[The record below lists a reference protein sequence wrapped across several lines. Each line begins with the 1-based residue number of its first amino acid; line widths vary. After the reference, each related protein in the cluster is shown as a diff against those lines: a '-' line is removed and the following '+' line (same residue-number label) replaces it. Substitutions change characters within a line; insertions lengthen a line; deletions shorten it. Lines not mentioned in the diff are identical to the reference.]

1 VDVAA
6 HANLLCVARVPRPN
20 PCALYRRCL
29 LASSQAGANSRFIC
43 VALKASAS
51 YCSGTTVRLM
61 LHPLCEPPHA
71 GMVSKRLHGIIASCK
86 VCIANRDMYV
96 SVARA
101 TQGDRPA
108 WVASLDLPHSWHLP
122 AALCPEFSS
131 FCVIPRLY
139 GPSTRTPRHLLA
151 PEGAEWWVLE
161 RPGTQGRAWSL
172 CESASCSPATSNF
185 GLLPYALT
193 RYQQPEGQR

>member
-1 VDVAA
+1 MISEVPGKSLLVDVAA

-20 PCALYRRCL
+20 PYALYRRCL

-86 VCIANRDMYV
+86 VCIANRDVYV

-108 WVASLDLPHSWHLP
+108 WVASLELLSTLPFALHLP
-122 AALCPEFSS
+122 SASAARDGGGSDDPLRGACRIARTCLRRYVLSS
-131 FCVIPRLY
+131 HRFASFRDYTARL
-139 GPSTRTPRHLLA
+139 R
-151 PEGAEWWVLE
+151 E
-161 RPGTQGRAWSL
+161 RPGISSHQKVPSGG
-172 CESASCSPATSNF
+172 C
-185 GLLPYALT
+185 
-193 RYQQPEGQR
+193 